1 MRTVRPASRWS
12 GGRKTPSGSI
22 STRRWPRWNFGATF
36 RAESHRD
43 DDVYDSSTFTTK
55 RERIAGFGVWDLRV
69 SRELMPGLRAALSV
83 DNVADKEY
91 ATARYAPGTDYISAG
106 RIVFLSARYDFHP

>member
-1 MRTVRPASRWS
+1 M
-12 GGRKTPSGSI
+12 
-22 STRRWPRWNFGATF
+22 
-36 RAESHRD
+36 
-43 DDVYDSSTFTTK
+43 YDSSTFTTK